1 MSTIPPNWLS
11 SAVQAHGAQK
21 RASEVN
27 EKERATSGGSGDAK
41 SVTSGEN
48 VIQNEDLD
56 SSVYSDAEGTGSQ
69 GRSDSEQDEPEDE
82 LESPP
87 DDVADSGLD
96 VEA

>member
-21 RASEVN
+21 RAAETN
-27 EKERATSGGSGDAK
+27 DKERATSGGSGDAK

-56 SSVYSDAEGTGSQ
+56 SSVDADAEGAGSQ
-69 GRSDSEQDEPEDE
+69 GRSHSEPDE
-82 LESPP
+82 LEDEPQDSS